1 MLKQSVLLFTT
12 VLSFTQGREG
22 IESPSTAFLNFAV
35 PFLERARNWNCF
47 PHPAGRQASRG
58 ALYKKLRFVN
68 VRNMGTNLG
77 VGTFTWIFMV

>member
-1 MLKQSVLLFTT
+1 MSVL
-12 VLSFTQGREG
+12 G
-22 IESPSTAFLNFAV
+22 FAGDSQTGTK
-35 PFLERARNWNCF
+35 EYI
-47 PHPAGRQASRG
+47 ASGFFWG